1 MTSTTIRTSRGG
13 AGRTLWNRI
22 SEFFLNPRNLYIL
35 GMLLV
40 LALTFSEVARG
51 RHRNFMIFAESTKLF
66 WQHIAP
72 YGENWSQAA
81 PHLDYFLYGP
91 LFNILF
97 TPFAYLPAWLGP
109 FVWNLFNF
117 SMWFAAI
124 FTLPGRFTREEKCKS
139 FLYTFLI
146 LACTQLSFQYNVAVG
161 YMFLFAYSLLERDK
175 GFWAVLLMMISGFT
189 KVYGIFQLG
198 LLLCYPHFW
207 RNAAYALLIGA
218 AFLVAP
224 AVNMPFAELPDY
236 YGQWI
241 TALAEHT
248 DTRTWMN
255 LFYLRPLGLLPVR
268 MWVQIGVLALLAA
281 GLAANFRKWKQP
293 FFRLA
298 ALAVLMGYVILFS
311 NSSEGHTYVI
321 TLIAYQFWYW
331 SMKRGDAL
339 NLVDRIVYWAT
350 FIIVVVMPVDV
361 LCPPGIMQIFYDWQI
376 NLWLLVYLWLRI
388 CWTAFIRTPPTL
400 SEKRQL
406 IGVQ

>member
-109 FVWNLFNF
+109 YVWNLFNF
-117 SMWFAAI
+117 TMWFVAI
-124 FTLPGRFTREEKCKS
+124 FTLPGRFTRDEKCKS

-241 TALAEHT
+241 TALAEHK